1 MCLKESMRM
10 NPPVLF
16 IQRETTQTLEFDG
29 RKVPAGTL
37 INIHFY
43 NILTNHTVWED
54 PLVNLTWALLR
65 GDLSWGFQPL
75 NSK

>member
-1 MCLKESMRM
+1 M

-16 IQRETTQTLEFDG
+16 VQRETTQDLEFDG

-43 NILTNHTVWED
+43 NILTNHTVWAD
-54 PLVNLTWALLR
+54 PLVNITWA
-65 GDLSWGFQPL
+65 SP
-75 NSK
+75 